1 MKLDVWEIC
10 LEDLF
15 SKCHDDE
22 CFANN
27 NVGNLEKPKNCGQF
41 WGIWRKFG
49 NYGNPA
55 IVNKLERIV
64 FINGLMRVGIKARNA
79 II

>member
-1 MKLDVWEIC
+1 M
-10 LEDLF
+10 
-15 SKCHDDE
+15 
-22 CFANN
+22 
-27 NVGNLEKPKNCGQF
+27 GNLEKPKNCGQF